1 MEFEQSKRK
10 NGGEMRVEIDQRS
23 GFCFGVIKTIRSA
36 ESELKHSNKLYCL
49 GDIVHN
55 GMEVERLEKMGLHS
69 VSREEYYQ
77 LKDCK
82 VLIRAHGE
90 PPETYE
96 HARNN
101 NIELIDATCP
111 VVLTLQE
118 KVKGSYEKSK
128 AQDGQIVIFG
138 KKGHAEVIGLDGQI
152 DNKAIVLENIND
164 VEQIDFSRPVSLY
177 SQTTKR
183 VEDFYAI
190 ADKVKTSMK
199 PGIPVEIKDSICRQ
213 VSNRVPHLKK
223 FVLNFD
229 LILFVAGH
237 KSSNGKYLYTICKEE
252 NPRTHHISRTSEID
266 PAWFENAESV
276 GICGATSTPN
286 WLMEEVADWVTQRFD

>member
-1 MEFEQSKRK
+1 
-10 NGGEMRVEIDQRS
+10 MRVEIDKRS
-23 GFCFGVIKTIRSA
+23 GFCFGVIKTIKSA
-36 ESELKHSNKLYCL
+36 ESELKAADKLYCL

-69 VSREEYYQ
+69 ISREEYMQ

-96 HARNN
+96 HAEKN

-118 KVKGSYEKSK
+118 KVKGSYEKTK
-128 AQDGQIVIFG
+128 DLNGQIVIYG
-138 KKGHAEVIGLDGQI
+138 KMGHAEIIGLDGQI
-152 DNKAIVLENIND
+152 ENSAVVLESIDD
-164 VEQIDFSRPVSLY
+164 VKLVDFSRPVSLY

-190 ADKVKTSMK
+190 ADKVKASMK
-199 PGIPVEIKDSICRQ
+199 PGVPIEIKDSICRQ
-213 VSNRVPHLKK
+213 VSNRVPNLKQFAKK
-223 FVLNFD
+223 FDV
-229 LILFVAGH
+229 ILFVAGH
-237 KSSNGKYLYTICKEE
+237 KSSNGRYLFTVCKEE

-266 PAWFENAESV
+266 PTWLEGAESV

-286 WLMEEVADWVTQRFD
+286 WLMEDVAEWVNQRYPS

>member
-1 MEFEQSKRK
+1 
-10 NGGEMRVEIDQRS
+10 MRIEIDKRS
-23 GFCFGVIKTIRSA
+23 GFCFGVIKAIKSA
-36 ESELKHSNKLYCL
+36 ESELKDTEKLYCL

-55 GMEVERLEKMGLHS
+55 GMEVERLAKMGLYS
-69 VSREEYYQ
+69 ISRDEYYR

-96 HARNN
+96 YAGKN

-118 KVKGSYEKSK
+118 KVKGSYIKSLESN
-128 AQDGQIVIFG
+128 GQVVIYG

-152 DNKAIVLENIND
+152 RNNAIILESID
-164 VEQIDFSRPVSLY
+164 DISRIDFARPVSLF

-190 ADKVKTSMK
+190 AEKIKTGMK
-199 PGIPVEIKDSICRQ
+199 PGVPLEVKDSICRQ
-213 VSNRVPHLKK
+213 VSNRVPHLKQ
-223 FVLNFD
+223 FAGSHE

-252 NPRTHHISRTSEID
+252 NPRTHHIAKVNEID
-266 PAWFENAESV
+266 PAWFTGVGSV
-276 GICGATSTPN
+276 GICGATTTPN
-286 WLMEEVADWVTQRFD
+286 WLMEEIALQVEQQFNH

>member
-1 MEFEQSKRK
+1 
-10 NGGEMRVEIDQRS
+10 MRVEIDKNS
-23 GFCFGVIKTIRSA
+23 GFCFGVIKTIKSA
-36 ESELKHSNKLYCL
+36 ENELKTSDKLYCL

-69 VSREEYYQ
+69 VTREEYMQ

-96 HARNN
+96 YAKKN

-118 KVKGSYEKSK
+118 KVKGSYEKTK
-128 AQDGQIVIFG
+128 NQDGQIVIYG
-138 KKGHAEVIGLDGQI
+138 KKGHAEIIGLDGQV
-152 DNKAIVLENIND
+152 DKKAIILESIND
-164 VEQIDFSRPVSLY
+164 VNLIDFSRPVSLY

-190 ADKVKTSMK
+190 ADKVKASIN
-199 PGIPVEIKDSICRQ
+199 PGVPLEIKDSICRQ
-213 VSNRVPHLKK
+213 VSNRVPSLKQFAKK
-223 FVLNFD
+223 FDV
-229 LILFVAGH
+229 ILFVAGH
-237 KSSNGKYLYTICKEE
+237 KSSNGRYLFTVCKEE

-266 PAWFENAESV
+266 QAWLEGAKSV

-286 WLMEEVADWVTQRFD
+286 WLMEDVAKWVNQQYPS

>member
-1 MEFEQSKRK
+1 MK
-10 NGGEMRVEIDQRS
+10 VEIDKKS
-23 GFCFGVIKTIRSA
+23 GFCFGVIKAIKAA
-36 ESELKHSNKLYCL
+36 ESELKDTDQLYCL

-55 GMEVERLEKMGLHS
+55 GMEVDRLEKMGLKS

-77 LKDCK
+77 LSNCR

-96 HARNN
+96 HAEKN

-118 KVKGSYEKSK
+118 KVKSSYLKNSPHR
-128 AQDGQIVIFG
+128 GQVVIYG
-138 KKGHAEVIGLDGQI
+138 KKGHAEIIGLDGQT
-152 DNKAIVLENIND
+152 DGSAVVLESIDD
-164 VEQIDFSRPVSLY
+164 VDKIDFSRPVSLY

-190 ADKVKTSMK
+190 ADTVKSRMS

-223 FVLNFD
+223 FVINYD
-229 LILFVAGH
+229 LILFVAGQ
-237 KSSNGKYLYTICKEE
+237 KSSNGRYLYTVCKEE
-252 NPRTHHISRTSEID
+252 NPDTHIISRTEEIQ
-266 PAWFENAESV
+266 PEWFDGVKSV
-276 GICGATSTPN
+276 GICGATSTPQ
-286 WLMEEVADWVTQRFD
+286 WLMDEVAAWIHENYD

>member
-1 MEFEQSKRK
+1 
-10 NGGEMRVEIDQRS
+10 MRVEIDKRS
-23 GFCFGVIKTIRSA
+23 GFCFGVIKAIKSA
-36 ESELKHSNKLYCL
+36 ESELKSNDQLYCL

-55 GMEVERLEKMGLHS
+55 GMEVERLEKIGLKS

-77 LKDCK
+77 LKNCR

-96 HARNN
+96 YAKKN

-118 KVKGSYEKSK
+118 KVKSSYENIREKN
-128 AQDGQIVIFG
+128 GQIVIYG

-152 DNKAIVLENIND
+152 NNTAIVLESIDDLN
-164 VEQIDFSRPVSLY
+164 QIDFSRPVSLY

-183 VEDFYAI
+183 VEDFYRI
-190 ADKVKTSMK
+190 ADTVKMSMK
-199 PGIPVEIKDSICRQ
+199 PGVSVEIKDSICRQ
-213 VSNRVPHLKK
+213 VSNRVPHLKN

-229 LILFVAGH
+229 MILFVAGH

-252 NPRTHHISRTSEID
+252 NDNTYHISRPSEID
-266 PAWFENAESV
+266 AKWFEGAESV

-286 WLMEEVADWVTQRFD
+286 WLMQEVADWVKERFN

>member
-1 MEFEQSKRK
+1 
-10 NGGEMRVEIDQRS
+10 MRIDVDKRS
-23 GFCFGVIKTIRSA
+23 GFCFGVIKAIKSA
-36 ESELKHSNKLYCL
+36 ESELQHTEQLYCL

-55 GMEVERLEKMGLHS
+55 GMEVERLEKLGLKS
-69 VSREEYYQ
+69 VSREEYYG

-96 HARNN
+96 YAQKN

-118 KVKGSYEKSK
+118 KVKLSYDNYREKN
-128 AQDGQIVIFG
+128 GQIVIFG
-138 KKGHAEVIGLDGQI
+138 KKGHAEVIGLGGQV
-152 DNKAIVLENIND
+152 NNNAIVLENID
-164 VEQIDFSRPVSLY
+164 DIDQIDFSRPVSLY

-183 VEDFYAI
+183 VEDFYRI
-190 ADKVKTSMK
+190 ADSVKMNMN
-199 PGIPVEIKDSICRQ
+199 PNVPFEIKDSICRH

-223 FVLNFD
+223 FAVKYD

-252 NPRTHHISRTSEID
+252 NERTYHISRTSEID
-266 PAWFENAESV
+266 PIWFEGIASV
-276 GICGATSTPN
+276 GICGATSTPV
-286 WLMEEVADWVTQRFD
+286 WLMEEVAEWISERFI

>member
-1 MEFEQSKRK
+1 
-10 NGGEMRVEIDQRS
+10 MRVEIDRRS

-36 ESELKHSNKLYCL
+36 ESELEDSDKLYCL

-55 GMEVERLEKMGLHS
+55 GMEMERLEKMGLQS
-69 VSREEYYQ
+69 VSREEYYG

-96 HARNN
+96 YAEKN

-118 KVKGSYEKSK
+118 KVKSSYQKSK
-128 AQDGQIVIFG
+128 AQNGQIVIYG
-138 KKGHAEVIGLDGQI
+138 KKGHAEVIGLDGQV
-152 DNKAIVLENIND
+152 NKTSIVLESID
-164 VEQIDFSRPVSLY
+164 DIEHIDFSRPVSLY

-183 VEDFYAI
+183 VEDFYRI
-190 ADKVKTSMK
+190 ADEVKARMN
-199 PGIPVEIKDSICRQ
+199 PDVPLEIKDSICRQ

-229 LILFVAGH
+229 VILFVAGH
-237 KSSNGKYLYTICKEE
+237 KSSNGRYLYTICKEE

-266 PAWFENAESV
+266 PDWLKGAESV
-276 GICGATSTPN
+276 GITGATSTPN
-286 WLMEEVADWVTQRFD
+286 WLMEEVAESITRQFN